1 MPAPSV
7 VTSLS
12 AGLKLC
18 LHRRLPQERKADPEC
33 GTPLIRSKVFTTDM
47 LKLPE
52 QFDDA
57 VMGVSQRIGWENCIV
72 YDAKK
77 IIEILTEDMSEQD
90 ALDHFDFN
98 IAGSYVGD
106 TTPVFLW
113 RETIEDMNDGTHLLQ
128 EI

>member
-1 MPAPSV
+1 
-7 VTSLS
+7 
-12 AGLKLC
+12 
-18 LHRRLPQERKADPEC
+18 
-33 GTPLIRSKVFTTDM
+33 M

-113 RETIEDMNDGTHLLQ
+113 RETIEEMDDGTHLLQ

>member
-1 MPAPSV
+1 
-7 VTSLS
+7 
-12 AGLKLC
+12 
-18 LHRRLPQERKADPEC
+18 
-33 GTPLIRSKVFTTDM
+33 M

-57 VMGVSQRIGWENCIV
+57 IMGVSQRIGWENCIV

-113 RETIEDMNDGTHLLQ
+113 RETIEDISDGTHLLQ
-128 EI
+128 EIWS

>member
-1 MPAPSV
+1 
-7 VTSLS
+7 
-12 AGLKLC
+12 
-18 LHRRLPQERKADPEC
+18 
-33 GTPLIRSKVFTTDM
+33 M

-57 VMGVSQRIGWENCIV
+57 IMGVSQRIGWENCIV

-77 IIEILTEDMSEQD
+77 IIEILNEDMSEQD

-113 RETIEDMNDGTHLLQ
+113 RENIEDISDGTHLLQ
-128 EI
+128 EIWS

>member
-1 MPAPSV
+1 
-7 VTSLS
+7 
-12 AGLKLC
+12 
-18 LHRRLPQERKADPEC
+18 
-33 GTPLIRSKVFTTDM
+33 M

-57 VMGVSQRIGWENCIV
+57 IMGVSQRIGWENCIV

>member
-1 MPAPSV
+1 
-7 VTSLS
+7 
-12 AGLKLC
+12 
-18 LHRRLPQERKADPEC
+18 
-33 GTPLIRSKVFTTDM
+33 M

-57 VMGVSQRIGWENCIV
+57 IMGVSQRIGWENCIV

-77 IIEILTEDMSEQD
+77 IIEILNEDMSEQD

-113 RETIEDMNDGTHLLQ
+113 RENIEDISDGTHLLQ

>member
-1 MPAPSV
+1 
-7 VTSLS
+7 
-12 AGLKLC
+12 
-18 LHRRLPQERKADPEC
+18 
-33 GTPLIRSKVFTTDM
+33 M

-52 QFDDA
+52 QFDDE

-113 RETIEDMNDGTHLLQ
+113 RETIEDMDDGTHLLQ

>member
-1 MPAPSV
+1 
-7 VTSLS
+7 
-12 AGLKLC
+12 
-18 LHRRLPQERKADPEC
+18 
-33 GTPLIRSKVFTTDM
+33 M

-98 IAGSYVGD
+98 IAGSYVGI
-106 TTPVFLW
+106 L
-113 RETIEDMNDGTHLLQ
+113 HLFFCGEKL
-128 EI
+128 

>member
-1 MPAPSV
+1 
-7 VTSLS
+7 
-12 AGLKLC
+12 
-18 LHRRLPQERKADPEC
+18 
-33 GTPLIRSKVFTTDM
+33 M

-113 RETIEDMNDGTHLLQ
+113 RETIEDMDDGTHLLQ

>member
-1 MPAPSV
+1 
-7 VTSLS
+7 
-12 AGLKLC
+12 
-18 LHRRLPQERKADPEC
+18 
-33 GTPLIRSKVFTTDM
+33 M

-77 IIEILTEDMSEQD
+77 IIEIQTEDMSEQD

>member
-1 MPAPSV
+1 M
-7 VTSLS
+7 TS
-12 AGLKLC
+12 
-18 LHRRLPQERKADPEC
+18 
-33 GTPLIRSKVFTTDM
+33 M

-57 VMGVSQRIGWENCIV
+57 IMGVSQRIGWENCIV

-77 IIEILTEDMSEQD
+77 IIEILTKDMSEQD

-113 RETIEDMNDGTHLLQ
+113 KETIQDISDGTHLLQ

>member
-1 MPAPSV
+1 
-7 VTSLS
+7 
-12 AGLKLC
+12 
-18 LHRRLPQERKADPEC
+18 
-33 GTPLIRSKVFTTDM
+33 M

-57 VMGVSQRIGWENCIV
+57 IMGVSQRIGWENCIV

-113 RETIEDMNDGTHLLQ
+113 RETIEDISDGTHLLQ

>member
-1 MPAPSV
+1 
-7 VTSLS
+7 
-12 AGLKLC
+12 
-18 LHRRLPQERKADPEC
+18 
-33 GTPLIRSKVFTTDM
+33 M

>member
-1 MPAPSV
+1 
-7 VTSLS
+7 
-12 AGLKLC
+12 
-18 LHRRLPQERKADPEC
+18 
-33 GTPLIRSKVFTTDM
+33 M

-57 VMGVSQRIGWENCIV
+57 IMGVSQRIGWENCIV

-77 IIEILTEDMSEQD
+77 IIEILTQDMSEQD

-113 RETIEDMNDGTHLLQ
+113 RETIEDISDGTHLLQ

>member
-1 MPAPSV
+1 
-7 VTSLS
+7 
-12 AGLKLC
+12 
-18 LHRRLPQERKADPEC
+18 
-33 GTPLIRSKVFTTDM
+33 M

-57 VMGVSQRIGWENCIV
+57 IMGVSQRIGWENCIV

-77 IIEILTEDMSEQD
+77 IIEILTKDMSEQD

-113 RETIEDMNDGTHLLQ
+113 KETIEDISDGTHLLQ

>member
-1 MPAPSV
+1 
-7 VTSLS
+7 
-12 AGLKLC
+12 
-18 LHRRLPQERKADPEC
+18 
-33 GTPLIRSKVFTTDM
+33 M

-57 VMGVSQRIGWENCIV
+57 VIGVSQRIGWENCIV